1 GRRWPDLGHP
11 VLAGVDVEEEVDQGP
26 LERRAGA
33 LVDRESRAG
42 DLGAARVVDDVQIRG
57 DVPVRSAA
65 PAATVDRELLAPRP
79 DRDIRLL
86 TADGDVRVG
95 GIRDAQEEVLDLR
108 LDDGQVGVDRLD
120 PAAR

>member
-1 GRRWPDLGHP
+1 MGRSPLSRISSRWRLVTGTSAVGTRYSSSRVTTYIWSSLSGIWP
-11 VLAGVDVEEEVDQGP
+11 VPVADAVLTTAG
-26 LERRAGA
+26 
-33 LVDRESRAG
+33 
-42 DLGAARVVDDVQIRG
+42 VQIRG

-95 GIRDAQEEVLDLR
+95 GIRDAQE
-108 LDDGQVGVDRLD
+108 
-120 PAAR
+120 